1 MREYFDLSESVND
14 HMGENT
20 NGTGLGKAKDETTY
34 LPIFDFIALNPK
46 SYSFNHLTL
55 DDVNK
60 SYE

>member
-1 MREYFDLSESVND
+1 
-14 HMGENT
+14 MGENT

-46 SYSFNHLTL
+46 RYSFNHLTL